1 MQKKKHLSKAV
12 ALKYKDGFEAPI
24 ITAKGVGKKA
34 EKILEVAKENEIFV
48 QQNDS
53 LVEFLGCEDVGT
65 VIPVETW
72 EVVAKIFSFII
83 DSKDGVE

>member
-1 MQKKKHLSKAV
+1 MQKKKHLRKAV

-48 QQNDS
+48 QQNDL
-53 LVEFLGCEDVGT
+53 LVDFLGCEDVGS